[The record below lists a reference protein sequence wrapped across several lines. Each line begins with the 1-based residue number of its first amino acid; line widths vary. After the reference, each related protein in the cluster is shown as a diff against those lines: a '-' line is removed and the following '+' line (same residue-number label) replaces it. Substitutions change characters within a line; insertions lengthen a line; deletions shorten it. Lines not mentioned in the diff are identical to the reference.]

1 LNQSGYIEGQNVAI
15 EFRWAEGHYD
25 WLPAMAAELVR
36 RQVTV
41 IVASAIPAAVAA
53 KAATSTIPIV
63 FSGGVDPVRFGLVDS
78 LAHPGGNATGIAY
91 FSNAV
96 GQKRLGLLHELV
108 PKAAVIGLLVNPS
121 NTTAEAATNDLQAA
135 AEELGHKLTV
145 VKASTGGDID
155 AAFGTLVQL
164 RVGGLIIYADAFF
177 TSRRVQLATLVAR
190 HAIPTIYPSREFA
203 LAGGLMSYSS
213 NIADA
218 YREMGVYTGRI
229 LKGAKPS
236 DLPVMQPTQV
246 EFVINL
252 NTAKA
257 LGVTIP
263 PGVLAIADEV
273 IE

>member
-1 LNQSGYIEGQNVAI
+1 
-15 EFRWAEGHYD
+15 
-25 WLPAMAAELVR
+25 
-36 RQVTV
+36 
-41 IVASAIPAAVAA
+41 
-53 KAATSTIPIV
+53 
-63 FSGGVDPVRFGLVDS
+63 
-78 LAHPGGNATGIAY
+78 
-91 FSNAV
+91 
-96 GQKRLGLLHELV
+96 LV